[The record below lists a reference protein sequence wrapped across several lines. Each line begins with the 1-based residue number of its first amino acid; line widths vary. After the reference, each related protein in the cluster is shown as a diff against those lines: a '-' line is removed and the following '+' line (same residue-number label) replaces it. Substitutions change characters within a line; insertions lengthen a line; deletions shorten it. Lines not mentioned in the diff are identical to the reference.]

1 MLQAPR
7 IFRRREDLPAGVP
20 IIDAFEP
27 ALAELF
33 LLEHPQFR
41 ENGSA
46 ARAARSVFA
55 TQQEISPVWIYYP
68 WRHTAVRSLPQEHYD
83 RLRTTRNRN
92 LITAAEQARYR
103 QMVVGVAGLSVGSA
117 IVSALTTSGGPQ
129 VLKIADPDTVA
140 PSNLNRI
147 RATLLD
153 VGTNKTVVAA
163 RAVWELDPFAR
174 VHAWREGLDART
186 LNTFIL
192 GQPKLGV
199 FIDEMDNL
207 ALKIAARHVCQR
219 HRVPALMATDNGD
232 GVIVDV
238 ERFDREP
245 ARPIFHGLVRGMRPQ
260 ASRKLSR
267 RQWLRLATKII
278 GPRFM
283 TPRHQESLLEV
294 GKSLAG
300 VPQLGTTAAL
310 AGAAVAFVVR
320 RIASGDTMSSGRYLV
335 GLEGV
340 FIPRYQS
347 VQARKSRAKQ
357 TRIFVRRLFR

>member
-1 MLQAPR
+1 MS
-7 IFRRREDLPAGVP
+7 IV
-20 IIDAFEP
+20 DAFEP
-27 ALAELF
+27 ALAEL
-33 LLEHPQFR
+33 LLFEHPQLK

-46 ARAARSVFA
+46 ARAARRDFA
-55 TQQEISPVWIYYP
+55 ARQKISPVWIYYP
-68 WRHTAVRSLPQEHYD
+68 WRHAAVRSLPQEHYD
-83 RLRTTRNRN
+83 RLRTARNRN

-103 QMVVGVAGLSVGSA
+103 QTIVGVAGLSVGSA
-117 IVSALTTSGGPQ
+117 IVSALTLSGGPR

-153 VGTNKTVVAA
+153 VGANKTVVVA

-174 VHAWREGLDART
+174 VYVWAKGLDART
-186 LNTFIL
+186 LTTFIL
-192 GQPKLGV
+192 GQPKLGI

-207 ALKIAARHVCQR
+207 ALKIAARGVCKR
-219 HRVPALMATDNGD
+219 HRVPVLMATDNGD

-260 ASRKLSR
+260 ALRGLSR

-320 RIASGDTMSSGRYLV
+320 RIASGEAMPSGRYLV
-335 GLEGV
+335 GLEEM
-340 FIPRYQS
+340 FIPGYNS
-347 VQARKSRAKQ
+347 VKARKLRAKR
-357 TRIFVRRLFR
+357 TRIFERRLFR